1 MNKRDY
7 ACCFIGHR
15 EIEVTEELKSKVT
28 KIIEN
33 LIKYNNVYTFLFG
46 SKSKFDS
53 LCRMIVTE
61 LKEKKY
67 PHIKRIYVRAE
78 YPHIDADYENYLLQS
93 FEYTYFPKRV
103 ENAGRAA
110 YVRRNLEMIDT
121 SKYCV
126 AYYIRTYTPINRNSG
141 TKIAYDYAIENGSV
155 VINAAK

>member
-1 MNKRDY
+1 MNKREY

-15 EIEVTEELKSKVT
+15 EIEDTEELRDKVT
-28 KIIEN
+28 HIIED
-33 LIKYNNVYTFLFG
+33 LIKQNNVNTFLFG
-46 SKSKFDS
+46 SKSKFDT

-78 YPHIDADYENYLLQS
+78 YPQIDEDYENYLLQS

-103 ENAGRAA
+103 ENAGRAS
-110 YVRRNLEMIDT
+110 YVRRNLEMIDN

-126 AYYIRTYTPINRNSG
+126 AYYIPSYSPVNRNSG
-141 TKIAYDYAIENGSV
+141 TKIAYDYAVEHGSV
-155 VINAAK
+155 VINTAE